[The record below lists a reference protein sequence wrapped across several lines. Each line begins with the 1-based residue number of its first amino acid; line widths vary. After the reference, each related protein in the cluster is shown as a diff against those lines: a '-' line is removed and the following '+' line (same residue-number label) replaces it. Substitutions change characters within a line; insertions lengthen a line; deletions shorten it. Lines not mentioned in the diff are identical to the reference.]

1 MAMVLTL
8 LQNHVTERDL
18 VLFDTFVGMTAPS
31 SKDVDFMGRRA
42 EAVLDEARY
51 AASQAE
57 AEAAV
62 FSTGYDPAHL
72 HFVRG
77 RVEETIPAY
86 APETIAL
93 LRLDTDWYE
102 STRHELIHLFPR
114 LAHGGVLIVDDYG
127 HWQGARQALDEY
139 LAEQQV
145 CLFLHR
151 IDYTGRIGVKI

>member
-1 MAMVLTL
+1 MRCL
-8 LQNHVTERDL
+8 
-18 VLFDTFVGMTAPS
+18 
-31 SKDVDFMGRRA
+31 
-42 EAVLDEARY
+42 
-51 AASQAE
+51 ASQAE

-62 FSTGYDPAHL
+62 FSTGYDPADV

-77 RVEETIPAY
+77 RVEDTIPAY

-114 LAHGGVLIVDDYG
+114 LAHGGVLVVDDYG

-139 LAEQQV
+139 LAEHQV
-145 CLFLHR
+145 RLFLNR